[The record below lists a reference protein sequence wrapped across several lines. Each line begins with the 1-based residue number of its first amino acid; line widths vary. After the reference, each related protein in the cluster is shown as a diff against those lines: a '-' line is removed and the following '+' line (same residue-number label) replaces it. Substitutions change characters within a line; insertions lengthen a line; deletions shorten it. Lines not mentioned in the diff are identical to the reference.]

1 MKSGIL
7 FGIVLSIILVTFSYG
22 FLAGVYE
29 YFPYNEL
36 SNIKKIILNEDT
48 DKSIITSTSFEKF
61 DTNSIIG
68 IETKEDLNYK
78 KTSLIKYIWKNQMP
92 TKLPANIE
100 ENFIDDNFR
109 DVKNLQQI
117 DKITIEMEHGI
128 NSIAYL
134 FIPYEANNKLIIY
147 HQGHDGDFLLG
158 KNTIQFFLKNGYS
171 IIAFN
176 MPLKGMN
183 NQPVIETSDF
193 GPIKFISHKQFP
205 LLESSKFS
213 PLKYFVEPIVLSLN
227 YIDESYNYDD
237 YYMVG
242 ISGGGWTT
250 VVYSAID
257 ERVSKSYS
265 VAGSYPLHLRHEAKN
280 LGDYEQINPNLYRIA
295 NYLELYIMS
304 SFGDDRKLVQLFI
317 YNDPC
322 CFQAELY
329 EKFPYGNVIQNKLE
343 ILGNEGKF
351 SVLLDSSTNQHEI
364 SDHALS
370 LILDDMLNKG

>member
-1 MKSGIL
+1 MRLRILGIMIPII
-7 FGIVLSIILVTFSYG
+7 IVAFSYG
-22 FLAGVYE
+22 IAVGLYE
-29 YFPYNEL
+29 YFPYEVLNQT
-36 SNIKKIILNEDT
+36 KKIILNEGT
-48 DKSIITSTSFEKF
+48 DEPIITSTSFEKF
-61 DTNSIIG
+61 DISSIIE
-68 IETKEDLNYK
+68 IETKEDLNSK
-78 KTSLIKYIWKNQMP
+78 KTSLINYIWKNQMP

-100 ENFIDDNFR
+100 ANFIDDNFS
-109 DVKNLQQI
+109 DVKNLKQI

-134 FIPYEANNKLIIY
+134 FIPYESNNKLIIY

-171 IIAFN
+171 VIAFN

-193 GPIKFISHKQFP
+193 GPIKFISHNQFL
-205 LLESSKFS
+205 LLEHSEFS
-213 PLKYFVEPIVLSLN
+213 PIKYFVEPITLSLN
-227 YIDESYNYDD
+227 YIDEKYDYD
-237 YYMVG
+237 SYYMIG
-242 ISGGGWTT
+242 LSGGGWTAIL
-250 VVYSAID
+250 YSAID
-257 ERVSKSYS
+257 ERISQTYS
-265 VAGSYPLHLRHEAKN
+265 VAGSYPLYLRYDAKN
-280 LGDYEQINPNLYRIA
+280 IGDYEQINPNLYRIA

-329 EKFPYGNVIQNKLE
+329 EKFPYANAIQDRLE

-351 SVLLDSSTNQHEI
+351 SVFLDNSTNQHEI

>member
-1 MKSGIL
+1 
-7 FGIVLSIILVTFSYG
+7 
-22 FLAGVYE
+22 
-29 YFPYNEL
+29 
-36 SNIKKIILNEDT
+36 
-48 DKSIITSTSFEKF
+48 
-61 DTNSIIG
+61 
-68 IETKEDLNYK
+68 
-78 KTSLIKYIWKNQMP
+78 
-92 TKLPANIE
+92 
-100 ENFIDDNFR
+100 
-109 DVKNLQQI
+109 
-117 DKITIEMEHGI
+117 MEHGI

-134 FIPYEANNKLIIY
+134 FIPYESNNKLIIY

-213 PLKYFVEPIVLSLN
+213 PMKYFVEPIVLSLN
-227 YIDESYNYDD
+227 YIDGSYDYDD
-237 YYMVG
+237 YYMIG

-250 VVYSAID
+250 IVYSAID

-329 EKFPYGNVIQNKLE
+329 EKFPYGNAIQDRLE
-343 ILGNEGKF
+343 ILGGEGKF
-351 SVLLDSSTNQHEI
+351 SVFLDNSTNQHEI

-370 LILDDMLNKG
+370 LILDDMLNKD

>member
-7 FGIVLSIILVTFSYG
+7 FGIILSIILVTFSYG

-134 FIPYEANNKLIIY
+134 FIPYESNNKLIIY

-250 VVYSAID
+250 VLYSAID
-257 ERVSKSYS
+257 ERISQSYS
-265 VAGSYPLHLRHEAKN
+265 VAGSYPLYLRQEVKN
-280 LGDYEQINPNLYRIA
+280 LGDYEQNNPNIYRIS
-295 NYLELYIMS
+295 NYLELYTMS
-304 SFGDDRKLVQLFI
+304 SFGNDRKLVQLFI

-329 EKFPYGNVIQNKLE
+329 EKFPYGNAIQDRLE
-343 ILGNEGKF
+343 ILGDEGKF
-351 SVLLDSSTNQHEI
+351 SVFLDNSTNRHEI

-370 LILDDMLNKG
+370 LIVDDMLNKG

>member
-7 FGIVLSIILVTFSYG
+7 FGIILSIILVTFSYG

-36 SNIKKIILNEDT
+36 NNIKKIILNEDT

-134 FIPYEANNKLIIY
+134 FIPYESNNKLIIY

-304 SFGDDRKLVQLFI
+304 SFGDGRKLVQLFI

-322 CFQAELY
+322 CFPAELY
-329 EKFPYGNVIQNKLE
+329 EKFPYANAIQDKLE
-343 ILGNEGKF
+343 ILGDERKF
-351 SVLLDSSTNQHEI
+351 NVFLDNSTNQHEI
-364 SDHALS
+364 SHHALS

>member
-1 MKSGIL
+1 MRLRILGIMIPIII
-7 FGIVLSIILVTFSYG
+7 IVFSYG
-22 FLAGVYE
+22 IAVGLYE
-29 YFPYNEL
+29 YFPYEVLNQT
-36 SNIKKIILNEDT
+36 KKIILNEGT
-48 DKSIITSTSFEKF
+48 DEPIITSTSFEKF
-61 DTNSIIG
+61 DISSIIE
-68 IETKEDLNYK
+68 IETKEDLSYK
-78 KTSLIKYIWKNQMP
+78 KTSLIKYIWKDQMP
-92 TKLPANIE
+92 TKLPTSIE
-100 ENFIDDNFR
+100 ENFIDDNFS
-109 DVKNLQQI
+109 DLKNLKQL
-117 DKITIEMEHGI
+117 DKITIEMEHGV
-128 NSIAYL
+128 NSIAYF
-134 FIPYEANNKLIIY
+134 FIPYESNNKLIIY
-147 HQGHDGDFLLG
+147 HHGHAGDFILE
-158 KNTIQFFLKNGYS
+158 KNTLAFFLNNGYS
-171 IIAFN
+171 IVGFN

-213 PLKYFVEPIVLSLN
+213 PMKYFVEPIVLSLN
-227 YIDESYNYDD
+227 YIDENYDYD
-237 YYMVG
+237 NYYMVG

-250 VVYSAID
+250 VLYSAID
-257 ERVSKSYS
+257 ERISQSYS
-265 VAGSYPLHLRHEAKN
+265 VAGSYPLYLRHEAKN

-329 EKFPYGNVIQNKLE
+329 EKFPYGNAIQDRLE
-343 ILGNEGKF
+343 ILGGEGKF
-351 SVLLDSSTNQHEI
+351 SVFLDNSTNQHEI